1 MSAFQQSEFDRLQTN
16 FNTFQEDSDDD
27 DEPPPPSYQQGN
39 FNDYEASTPS
49 VSSIRILFQEV
60 TLGSLPMVEPEAS

>member
-1 MSAFQQSEFDRLQTN
+1 MSVFQQSEFDRLQTN

-39 FNDYEASTPS
+39 FNDYEAST
-49 VSSIRILFQEV
+49 
-60 TLGSLPMVEPEAS
+60 TVELVQWVRERPK